1 MPVENLIGKE
11 FPPFEVPVERGKIR
25 EFAVAIGDD
34 NPIYSDPA
42 YAAKTEFKGIIA
54 PPTFTA
60 IKSFYRS
67 AANLSE
73 LAGLDPHFRLHGEEE
88 YEYFKPV
95 TAGTSSPAGA
105 KSPRLT
111 ENPGKRGGKMTFI
124 VLEFSFYNQRGEKA
138 VVSRT
143 TSIHTEGA
151 VKTKNQRAEGLNP
164 KMRFS
169 VIPAKAESS

>member
-1 MPVENLIGKE
+1 MPVEDLIGKE
-11 FPPFEVPVERGKIR
+11 FSPFEVPVERGKIR

-88 YEYFKPV
+88 YEYFTPII
-95 TAGTSSPAGA
+95 AGDV
-105 KSPRLT
+105 LT
-111 ENPGKRGGKMTFI
+111 CRSKISEAYEKPGKRGG
-124 VLEFSFYNQRGEKA
+124 R
-138 VVSRT
+138 
-143 TSIHTEGA
+143 
-151 VKTKNQRAEGLNP
+151 
-164 KMRFS
+164 
-169 VIPAKAESS
+169 